1 MVRFGG
7 EELRALI
14 YGAAYSYNKYLEGL
28 QVTVP
33 LAAFSDDFSALAQ
46 RFHNLLLTVHG
57 SDPAPYGDFWRT
69 KKSRASSCKREHAKT
84 AFAFRELISPHVDK
98 QLAKWI
104 LGQELAP

>member
-46 RFHNLLLTVHG
+46 RF
-57 SDPAPYGDFWRT
+57 
-69 KKSRASSCKREHAKT
+69 
-84 AFAFRELISPHVDK
+84 
-98 QLAKWI
+98 Q
-104 LGQELAP
+104 